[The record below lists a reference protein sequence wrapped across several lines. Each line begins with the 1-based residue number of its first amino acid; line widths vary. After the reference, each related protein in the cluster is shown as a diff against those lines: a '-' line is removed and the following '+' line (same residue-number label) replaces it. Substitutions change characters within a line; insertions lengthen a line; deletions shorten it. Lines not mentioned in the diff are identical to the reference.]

1 MDNEGIQLKS
11 KLNLT
16 RYRKWSKTLGEK
28 QRKDYVKLL
37 SIVGKSK
44 MRGLKTYV
52 DKYGSAGLPAVA
64 LMGLG
69 LVPERSGG
77 SAAPL

>member
-1 MDNEGIQLKS
+1 M
-11 KLNLT
+11 
-16 RYRKWSKTLGEK
+16 LGEK

-52 DKYGSAGLPAVA
+52 DKYGSTGLPAVA